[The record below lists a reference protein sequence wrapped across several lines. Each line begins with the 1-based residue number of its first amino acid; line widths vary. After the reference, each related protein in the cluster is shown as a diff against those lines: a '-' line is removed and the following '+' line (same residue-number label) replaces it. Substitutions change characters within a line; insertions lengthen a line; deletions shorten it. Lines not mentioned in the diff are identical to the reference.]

1 MGKKIKCWEFFE
13 CDEAE
18 CPVYKAKELNCWLV
32 GGTHCRQE
40 IQGQFLEKI
49 EMCLACEPFKTNVDL
64 VSLEQTLKVV
74 NEQFIEFRR
83 MVDERDRELEGISME
98 LAVGLSEVFEALRRI
113 SSGDPEVRIPETS
126 KLELITKLKKVVNKT
141 AEEIAEIIDL
151 SHNFAIGLAEYFDVL
166 QRVSKGD
173 LGARVYGTSNV
184 ELLESFRAV
193 TNQMV
198 ASVSKEITERKQAQ
212 EDLQRRAEELRQSN
226 EKLEQFAHVV
236 SHDLQEPLRTIVSY
250 LRMLQHV
257 CIEEGG
263 GADEYIAYA
272 VDGANRMSK
281 LIDKLLA
288 DALVSPADEG
298 KEVSD

>member
-13 CDEAE
+13 CDEVE

-49 EMCLACEPFKTNVDL
+49 EMCLVCEPFKTNVDL
-64 VSLEQTLKVV
+64 LSLEQTLKVV

-113 SSGDPEVRIPETS
+113 SSGDPEVRIPATS

-151 SHNFAIGLAEYFDVL
+151 SHNFAIGLEISQKEGACVRHAGLCFHKPKL
-166 QRVSKGD
+166 GISRIRVK
-173 LGARVYGTSNV
+173 LGNCNNEVQDSADIN
-184 ELLESFRAV
+184 
-193 TNQMV
+193 
-198 ASVSKEITERKQAQ
+198 IRK
-212 EDLQRRAEELRQSN
+212 D
-226 EKLEQFAHVV
+226 FV
-236 SHDLQEPLRTIVSY
+236 
-250 LRMLQHV
+250 
-257 CIEEGG
+257 
-263 GADEYIAYA
+263 YA
-272 VDGANRMSK
+272 VSEAVHMSNQS
-281 LIDKLLA
+281 ICPCDLLS
-288 DALVSPADEG
+288 DALGERF
-298 KEVSD
+298 